1 MSGERAEG
9 MDWEKLRIF
18 QAVADAGSFTH
29 AGEGLKLSQSA
40 ISRQIGAL
48 EEQLGVMLFHR
59 HARGLILT
67 EQGELL
73 YRTARDM
80 AAKVNT
86 AEALL
91 RANQDKP
98 AGRLKVHTTVGFGST
113 WLTTQIHEFIA
124 MYPDIDVSLVLS
136 DNELDLGMREADV
149 AIRMVMPRQPGL
161 VQRHLLT
168 VRSHVYASHTYIQ
181 KYGRPSS
188 VEQLDEHRLIIFGE
202 DARAP
207 APDVNW
213 LLREG
218 NPDQNPRQVVLRVNN
233 VYGIVRG
240 RVGAW
245 DCVAAGLSGARVDQ
259 DRDRPPGPQCP
270 YDRCVFHLPRGIT
283 AFQAD
288 RRFPRFPAAQG
299 GRHKVLADP
308 SPSIAF
314 AMKGMRGSHASV
326 RIFDPNNTRGG
337 A

>member
-1 MSGERAEG
+1 MTTAERAGNG
-9 MDWEKLRIF
+9 MDWDKLRIF

-98 AGRLKVHTTVGFGST
+98 AGRLKIHATVGFGST
-113 WLTTQIHEFIA
+113 WLTTQMHEFIS
-124 MYPDIDVSLVLS
+124 MYPEIDVSLVLS

-149 AIRMVMPRQPGL
+149 AIRMMMPRQPGL

-181 KYGRPSS
+181 KYGKPATIADL
-188 VEQLDEHRLIIFGE
+188 EKHRLIIFGE

-207 APDVNW
+207 VQDVNW

-218 NPDQNPRQVVLRVNN
+218 NADQNPRTVVLRVNN
-233 VYGIVRG
+233 TYGIFRAVESGLGIASLPDYLALQSTKLEIVLPDVNARTTDVYFTYPEEL
-240 RVGAW
+240 RHSKRIAVFR
-245 DCVAAGLSGARVDQ
+245 DFLLRKVAD
-259 DRDRPPGPQCP
+259 
-270 YDRCVFHLPRGIT
+270 T
-283 AFQAD
+283 
-288 RRFPRFPAAQG
+288 RF
-299 GRHKVLADP
+299 
-308 SPSIAF
+308 
-314 AMKGMRGSHASV
+314 
-326 RIFDPNNTRGG
+326 
-337 A
+337 

>member
-1 MSGERAEG
+1 
-9 MDWEKLRIF
+9 MDWDKLRIF

-98 AGRLKVHTTVGFGST
+98 AGRLKIHATVGFGST
-113 WLTTQIHEFIA
+113 WLTAQMHEFITT
-124 MYPDIDVSLVLS
+124 YPDIDVSLVLS

-168 VRSHVYASHTYIQ
+168 VRSHVYASHTYVAEVRQ
-181 KYGRPSS
+181 AGHGRGT
-188 VEQLDEHRLIIFGE
+188 R
-202 DARAP
+202 P
-207 APDVNW
+207 APHDH
-213 LLREG
+213 LR
-218 NPDQNPRQVVLRVNN
+218 
-233 VYGIVRG
+233 RG
-240 RVGAW
+240 CPGAGPGRELAAARGQ
-245 DCVAAGLSGARVDQ
+245 CRREPAPGGAAGQQHLR
-259 DRDRPPGPQCP
+259 
-270 YDRCVFHLPRGIT
+270 HLPR
-283 AFQAD
+283 
-288 RRFPRFPAAQG
+288 RR
-299 GRHKVLADP
+299 
-308 SPSIAF
+308 
-314 AMKGMRGSHASV
+314 V
-326 RIFDPNNTRGG
+326 RAWG
-337 A
+337 

>member
-1 MSGERAEG
+1 
-9 MDWEKLRIF
+9 MDWDKLRIF

-113 WLTTQIHEFIA
+113 WLTVQIHEFIE

-161 VQRHLLT
+161 IQRHLLT
-168 VRSHVYASHTYIQ
+168 VRSHVYASPSYIQ
-181 KYGRPSS
+181 KYGKPKT
-188 VEQLDEHRLIIFGE
+188 VDELDKHRLIIFGE

-207 APDVNW
+207 VQDVNW
-213 LLREG
+213 LLKEG
-218 NPDQNPRQVVLRVNN
+218 NADMSRTVVLRVNN
-233 VYGIVRG
+233 VYGIFRAVESGLGIASLPDYLARESTKLETVLTDLNVRTTDVYFTYPEEL
-240 RVGAW
+240 RHSKRIAVFR
-245 DCVAAGLSGARVDQ
+245 DFLLRKVTEAR
-259 DRDRPPGPQCP
+259 
-270 YDRCVFHLPRGIT
+270 F
-283 AFQAD
+283 
-288 RRFPRFPAAQG
+288 
-299 GRHKVLADP
+299 
-308 SPSIAF
+308 
-314 AMKGMRGSHASV
+314 
-326 RIFDPNNTRGG
+326 
-337 A
+337 

>member
-1 MSGERAEG
+1 MSGEADRG
-9 MDWEKLRIF
+9 GGSDFMDWDKLRIF

-29 AGEGLKLSQSA
+29 AGEALKLSQSA

-233 VYGIVRG
+233 VYGIFRAVESGLGIASLPDYLARESTKIEMLLPDLNVRTTDVYFTYPEEL
-240 RVGAW
+240 RHSKRIAVFR
-245 DCVAAGLSGARVDQ
+245 DFLLPKVAEL
-259 DRDRPPGPQCP
+259 
-270 YDRCVFHLPRGIT
+270 
-283 AFQAD
+283 
-288 RRFPRFPAAQG
+288 RF
-299 GRHKVLADP
+299 
-308 SPSIAF
+308 
-314 AMKGMRGSHASV
+314 
-326 RIFDPNNTRGG
+326 
-337 A
+337 

>member
-1 MSGERAEG
+1 
-9 MDWEKLRIF
+9 MDWDKLRIF

-80 AAKVNT
+80 AVKVNT

-113 WLTTQIHEFIA
+113 WLTAQIHEFIE

-161 VQRHLLT
+161 IQRHLLT
-168 VRSHVYASHTYIQ
+168 VRSHVYASPSYIQ
-181 KYGRPSS
+181 KYGKPKT
-188 VEQLDEHRLIIFGE
+188 VDELDKHRLIIFGE

-207 APDVNW
+207 VQDVNW
-213 LLREG
+213 LLKEG
-218 NPDQNPRQVVLRVNN
+218 NADMSRTVVLRVNN
-233 VYGIVRG
+233 VYGIFRAVESGLGIASLPDYLARESTKLETVLTDLNVRTTDVYFTYPEEL
-240 RVGAW
+240 RHSKRIAVFR
-245 DCVAAGLSGARVDQ
+245 DFLLRKVTEAR
-259 DRDRPPGPQCP
+259 
-270 YDRCVFHLPRGIT
+270 F
-283 AFQAD
+283 
-288 RRFPRFPAAQG
+288 
-299 GRHKVLADP
+299 
-308 SPSIAF
+308 
-314 AMKGMRGSHASV
+314 
-326 RIFDPNNTRGG
+326 
-337 A
+337 

>member
-1 MSGERAEG
+1 
-9 MDWEKLRIF
+9 MDWDKLRIF

-29 AGEGLKLSQSA
+29 AGESLKLSQSA

-98 AGRLKVHTTVGFGST
+98 AGRLKIHATVGFGST
-113 WLTTQIHEFIA
+113 WLTAQMHEFIT
-124 MYPDIDVSLVLS
+124 MYPEIDVSLVLS

-149 AIRMVMPRQPGL
+149 AIRMMMPRQPGL

-168 VRSHVYASHTYIQ
+168 VRSHVYASHSYIQ
-181 KYGRPSS
+181 KYGKPKS
-188 VEQLDEHRLIIFGE
+188 VDELDQHRLIIFGE

-207 APDVNW
+207 VQDVNW

-218 NPDQNPRQVVLRVNN
+218 NADQAARLVVLRVNN
-233 VYGIVRG
+233 IYGIFRAVESGPGHRL
-240 RVGAW
+240 
-245 DCVAAGLSGARVDQ
+245 AARLPGPRVDQ
-259 DRDRPPGPQCP
+259 DRHGPAGPQCP
-270 YDRCVFHLPRGIT
+270 HDRCVFHLSRGIA
-283 AFQAD
+283 AFQAH
-288 RRFPRFPAAQG
+288 RRVPRLPAAE
-299 GRHKVLADP
+299 GRGDTILKIRPAGLH
-308 SPSIAF
+308 S
-314 AMKGMRGSHASV
+314 R
-326 RIFDPNNTRGG
+326 
-337 A
+337 

>member
-1 MSGERAEG
+1 MSSELDRGG
-9 MDWEKLRIF
+9 GDYMDWDKLRIF
-18 QAVADAGSFTH
+18 QAVADAGSYMH
-29 AGEGLKLSQSA
+29 AGESLKLSQSA

-98 AGRLKVHTTVGFGST
+98 AGRLKVTTSIGFGST
-113 WLTTQIHEFIA
+113 WLTAQMHEFIA
-124 MYPDIDVSLVLS
+124 MYPEIDVSLVLS

-168 VRSHVYASHTYIQ
+168 VRSHVYASHAYIQ
-181 KYGRPSS
+181 KYGRPNS
-188 VEQLDEHRLIIFGE
+188 VEDLDRHRLIIFGE

-218 NPDQNPRQVVLRVNN
+218 NPDQNPRLVVLRVNN
-233 VYGIVRG
+233 VYGIFRAVESGMGIASLPDFLARESTKLEILLPDLNVRTTDVYFTYPEEL
-240 RVGAW
+240 RHSKRIAVFR
-245 DCVAAGLSGARVDQ
+245 DFLLRKVAE
-259 DRDRPPGPQCP
+259 
-270 YDRCVFHLPRGIT
+270 T
-283 AFQAD
+283 
-288 RRFPRFPAAQG
+288 RF
-299 GRHKVLADP
+299 
-308 SPSIAF
+308 
-314 AMKGMRGSHASV
+314 
-326 RIFDPNNTRGG
+326 
-337 A
+337 